1 MKAVILAAGVG
12 KRLNPFTNFVP
23 KTMLPVLNKP
33 VLEHNILRLKEAGIS
48 EILINLYHLKEE
60 IISYFGNGE
69 KFGVNITW
77 RAEQSLSG
85 PAGALLVFKD
95 LLIDGEDIL
104 ILSGDGIHEFS
115 IEKFIKDYKEK
126 RSKMTILMKEVTNA
140 GRYGVAQLEDNGKI
154 SKFIEK
160 PPIPADQKAIV
171 SCGVYCLNTNLLDLI
186 PSDCIYD
193 YGDIVKSLI
202 QENEGVYGYVT
213 DDYWIDIGTPG
224 TLLQANKDALLGLI
238 NKNHLNLDMDGTTVV
253 EDNVEIIDPVL
264 IGNNVI
270 IKEGSKIIGPAIIGN
285 NCTIGKASYI
295 EDSVLLKD
303 TILPDYSVTV
313 GGIRWNYEG
322 NIKEKFLI

>member
-23 KTMLPVLNKP
+23 KPMLPVLNKP

-77 RAEQSLSG
+77 RAEQNLSG

-115 IEKFIKDYKEK
+115 IENFIKDYKEK
-126 RSKMTILMKEVTNA
+126 SSKMTILMKEVTNA
-140 GRYGVAQLEDNGKI
+140 GRYGVAQIADDGKI
-154 SKFIEK
+154 TSFIEK
-160 PPIPADQKAIV
+160 PPLPVDQRAIV
-171 SCGVYCLNTNLLDLI
+171 SCGVYCLNSKLLDLI
-186 PSDCIYD
+186 PPDCIYD
-193 YGDIVKSLI
+193 YGDIISGLI
-202 QENEGVYGYVT
+202 QENKDVYGYVT
-213 DDYWIDIGTPG
+213 DDYWIDIGTPE

-238 NKNHLNLDMDGTTVV
+238 NKNYLNLDINGNTVV

-264 IGNNVI
+264 IGSNVI
-270 IKEGSKIIGPAIIGN
+270 IKAGSKIIGPAIIGE
-285 NCTIGKASYI
+285 NCTIGKESYI
-295 EDSVLLKD
+295 EHSVLLKG
-303 TILPDYSVTV
+303 TNLPDYSVTV
-313 GGIRWNYEG
+313 GGICWNY
-322 NIKEKFLI
+322 